1 MNALNKEV
9 AVADIEPR
17 LSRIESKL
25 DGLSDA
31 VINLARIE
39 ERMITLF
46 NRMDAYDARQ
56 TTIWDRIGLLSDR
69 IVDLEKSSMTIRTI
83 EKLAYIV
90 ASAAIASLFWFI
102 QGGA

>member
-9 AVADIEPR
+9 TVADIEPR
-17 LSRIESKL
+17 LSRIENKL
-25 DGLSDA
+25 DSLSDA

-56 TTIWDRIGLLSDR
+56 TTIWDRIGLISDR
-69 IVDLEKSSMTIRTI
+69 IVDLEKTSMTIRTI
-83 EKLAYIV
+83 EKLGYII
-90 ASAAIASLFWFI
+90 ASAAAASFFWWL
-102 QGGA
+102 QGGG